1 MLENEYRF
9 QTVGQALKNIRKIFK
24 NGGIINSG
32 REAEILLSYFL
43 EMNRSEIYLNFDR
56 VLKDIE
62 KTQLEKKIQ
71 QRIEKIPLQYI
82 TKHQEFMGMDFLVEK
97 GVLIPRP
104 ETEILVD
111 EVIKRLKNYKYSN
124 NLKVAD
130 LGTGT
135 GIIAICLAKFID
147 NIIIYA
153 TDISKKSLQI
163 ALKNAQKHECKD
175 KIIFLQGDLFEPFMG
190 KIGKSNLDGIISN
203 PPYIDSYDFESLPPE
218 IKDNE
223 PKIALSGG
231 IDGLDYY
238 RKIIKKSPQ
247 YLKKNGFVALEVG
260 ISQAKKVKEL
270 IESMG
275 GESDEDTEIIKDLK
289 QLKELLDSEI
299 ITQEEFDAKKTELL
313 EKL

>member
-1 MLENEYRF
+1 M
-9 QTVGQALKNIRKIFK
+9 
-24 NGGIINSG
+24 
-32 REAEILLSYFL
+32 
-43 EMNRSEIYLNFDR
+43 
-56 VLKDIE
+56 
-62 KTQLEKKIQ
+62 
-71 QRIEKIPLQYI
+71 
-82 TKHQEFMGMDFLVEK
+82 
-97 GVLIPRP
+97 
-104 ETEILVD
+104 
-111 EVIKRLKNYKYSN
+111 
-124 NLKVAD
+124 
-130 LGTGT
+130 
-135 GIIAICLAKFID
+135 
-147 NIIIYA
+147 
-153 TDISKKSLQI
+153 QI

-270 IESMG
+270 I
-275 GESDEDTEIIKDLK
+275 
-289 QLKELLDSEI
+289 LKENNFNQNIEI
-299 ITQEEFDAKKTELL
+299 VKDYSGIDRVVIAYRKG
-313 EKL
+313 